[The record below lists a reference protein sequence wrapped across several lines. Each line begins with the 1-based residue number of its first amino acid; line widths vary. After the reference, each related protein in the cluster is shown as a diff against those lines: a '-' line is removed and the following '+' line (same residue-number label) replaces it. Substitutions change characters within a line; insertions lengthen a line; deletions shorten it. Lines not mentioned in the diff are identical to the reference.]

1 MTGRIRLAGL
11 WEQGCCGCVLP
22 AGISTLATFSF
33 TLLPQPP
40 SNISELQCP
49 QGSASCS
56 VPCHGGAAAAL
67 HCPLGCCLCFPRS
80 SSSCARRSP
89 GSLRLGA
96 GTVAEAGGGA
106 GPLVSRFRV
115 VLFPLGSLENV
126 RKGGVDVHPCA
137 LPGSPS
143 GSAVFSLEKAL
154 PVVSGERALGSVA
167 KGGAQGS
174 RAFTLQ
180 TLPSNCA

>member
-1 MTGRIRLAGL
+1 MGGVDRKNQTGRPLGARLLRVCLACWNFNPGNFQL
-11 WEQGCCGCVLP
+11 HPPSPAPTQHLRASVPTGECQLLCSVPRRSCGGPPLP
-22 AGISTLATFSF
+22 AGM
-33 TLLPQPP
+33 LPLFPP
-40 SNISELQCP
+40 
-49 QGSASCS
+49 
-56 VPCHGGAAAAL
+56 
-67 HCPLGCCLCFPRS
+67 
-80 SSSCARRSP
+80 
-89 GSLRLGA
+89 RLGA